1 MRIRMG
7 KKKRAVSL
15 LLIAGMLCALV
26 VPLAP
31 PASAEGLDVP
41 APAAVLM
48 EFSTGEVLYEKNPHE
63 IRPCASIT
71 KVMTLLLVFEAI
83 DSGALHY
90 DDMLTASA
98 HAAGMGGSDIWL
110 KEGEQMTVDDLIKA
124 CVVMSANDAAGRAR
138 RSRRRHGGGVRR
150 AHECA
155 RGGARHERYG
165 VQELQRPRR
174 GRSRHERLR

>member
-63 IRPCASIT
+63 VRPCASIT

-83 DSGALHY
+83 DSGALH
-90 DDMLTASA
+90 TT
-98 HAAGMGGSDIWL
+98 I
-110 KEGEQMTVDDLIKA
+110 
-124 CVVMSANDAAGRAR
+124 C
-138 RSRRRHGGGVRR
+138 
-150 AHECA
+150 
-155 RGGARHERYG
+155 
-165 VQELQRPRR
+165 
-174 GRSRHERLR
+174 